1 MGQGGGKD
9 ASPGAEGSTIP
20 QKKGTAT
27 TISIYGASGN
37 TLTEGSAM
45 GLQIEE
51 FTSSMIGVDNTTL
64 AYAVKNPL
72 SFVFNSISPND
83 WYVNSETYQNDA
95 LWGAGVNKS
104 AYDPCPKRWRVPTD
118 ASLTYG
124 DFSVNT
130 MILSDLGINVATGRT
145 YNSMAWFPS
154 GGYRRSLYGTLGG
167 VGGNGY
173 YWSVSVNGTS
183 AKYLNEGM
191 SGVNPSAISNRAA
204 GFSVRCVQE

>member
-1 MGQGGGKD
+1 MGF
-9 ASPGAEGSTIP
+9 
-20 QKKGTAT
+20 
-27 TISIYGASGN
+27 
-37 TLTEGSAM
+37 
-45 GLQIEE
+45 QIEE

-83 WYVNSETYQNDA
+83 WYVNSETYQNDV

-104 AYDPCPKRWRVPTD
+104 AYDPCPKRWRVPTN

-204 GFSVRCVQE
+204 GFSKERDKGGVIRRGILIGEEGEGAGSSSGSPGGKRAQRADKPQARKP